1 MSTTPPPPPG
11 DTPPPPPGGTPPPP
25 GGGFTPGP
33 MPTPAPAF
41 TPASMPNDPSFWKK
55 LFELDFRHF
64 VTPSVVKI
72 LYILW
77 IVVASIYGLI
87 LFIAGLAGLGD
98 SDGGSIIFVL
108 LAPIGWFLMVVYGRV
123 IIEVFIALIRTA
135 QNTSLLVDRQAG
147 GSGPPQTF

>member
-11 DTPPPPPGGTPPPP
+11 ATPPPPPGG
-25 GGGFTPGP
+25 GFAPAP
-33 MPTPAPAF
+33 APAPAF
-41 TPASMPNDPSFWKK
+41 APATMPNDPSFWKK

-64 VTPSVVKI
+64 VTPSVVKV

-77 IVVASIYGLI
+77 IVMASIYGLI
-87 LFIAGLAGLGD
+87 LLIAGLAGLGD
-98 SDGGSIIFVL
+98 TDGGSIIFVL

-135 QNTSLLVDRQAG
+135 QNTTILVDRQG
-147 GSGPPQTF
+147 PGSDQPPRTF

>member
-11 DTPPPPPGGTPPPP
+11 ATPPPPPGG
-25 GGGFTPGP
+25 GFA
-33 MPTPAPAF
+33 PAPAQAPVPG
-41 TPASMPNDPSFWKK
+41 PAFAPATMPNDPSFWKK

-64 VTPSVVKI
+64 VTPSVVKV

-77 IVVASIYGLI
+77 IVMASIYGLI
-87 LFIAGLAGLGD
+87 LLIAGLAGLGD

-135 QNTSLLVDRQAG
+135 QNTTALVERQG
-147 GSGPPQTF
+147 GEPGQPPRTF